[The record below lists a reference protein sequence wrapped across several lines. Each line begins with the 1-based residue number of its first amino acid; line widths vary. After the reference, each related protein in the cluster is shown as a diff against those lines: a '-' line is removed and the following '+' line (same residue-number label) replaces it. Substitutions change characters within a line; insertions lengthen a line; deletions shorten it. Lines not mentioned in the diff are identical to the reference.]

1 MKISVRD
8 VSLNIPDSQEG
19 REHSRPFW
27 SEGIDTYTI
36 YLNFTMSNSEWYGYI
51 SFQTHK
57 RRGQFPSY
65 HLNVDNL
72 TETIKNIHAAEFPDI
87 EFVREADKVHHEPG
101 VMRIFAQSEEEE
113 LEFLRFFGWSVW
125 DAPYDSRERLMRHLA
140 ATAGTHNASVH
151 GIVAT
156 GSFAETE

>member
-1 MKISVRD
+1 MKIKVSG
-8 VSLNIPDSQEG
+8 VSLNILDSQG
-19 REHSRPFW
+19 SEHAQPFW

-57 RRGQFPSY
+57 EGKWQFPSY

-113 LEFLRFFGWSVW
+113 LEFLRFFGWNVW

-140 ATAGTHNASVH
+140 VTAGTHNASVH

>member
-1 MKISVRD
+1 MKIKVQG
-8 VSLNIPDSQEG
+8 VSLNIPDSQWCDTQA
-19 REHSRPFW
+19 FW

-57 RRGQFPSY
+57 RKGQFPAY

-101 VMRIFAQSEEEE
+101 IMRIFAQSEEEE
-113 LEFLRFFGWSVW
+113 REFLRLFGWDVW
-125 DAPYDSRERLMRHLA
+125 DAPYDSHERLMKHLA
-140 ATAGTHNASVH
+140 LTAATHNTSVH

-156 GSFAETE
+156 GSFIETE

>member
-1 MKISVRD
+1 MKISVRG

-57 RRGQFPSY
+57 RKGQLPSY

-87 EFVREADKVHHEPG
+87 EFVREVDKVHHEPG
-101 VMRIFAQSEEEE
+101 IMRIFAQSEEEE
-113 LEFLRFFGWSVW
+113 REFLRLFGWDIW
-125 DAPYDSRERLMRHLA
+125 DAPYDSHERLMRHLA
-140 ATAGTHNASVH
+140 LTAATHNTSVH

-156 GSFAETE
+156 GSFMETE

>member
-1 MKISVRD
+1 
-8 VSLNIPDSQEG
+8 
-19 REHSRPFW
+19 
-27 SEGIDTYTI
+27 
-36 YLNFTMSNSEWYGYI
+36 MSGTGTSA
-51 SFQTHK
+51 SK
-57 RRGQFPSY
+57 RIFPSY

-113 LEFLRFFGWSVW
+113 LEFLRLFGWDVW
-125 DAPYDSRERLMRHLA
+125 DAPYDSHERLMKHLA
-140 ATAGTHNASVH
+140 LMAATHNTSVH

-156 GSFAETE
+156 GSFIETE